1 MNKQNFLHILENELY
16 ALPENDRKE
25 FLDYYSE
32 MIDDRIEDGM
42 SEEEAVD
49 QLGMPSAAARK
60 ILLDMPFKTVVK
72 TIKPKRPIAA
82 WEIVLLIVGAPLWIP
97 IIIALAA
104 VCLSLYIALWS
115 VVVSVYAADAGI
127 AVGGLGSIALSV
139 FLAVCGNGL
148 QALFYFGSGI
158 CLIRLSGLLFMVCNK
173 IAFGI
178 VYLTKQL
185 GRAIK
190 FCFIGRRGRNEKV
203 N

>member
-1 MNKQNFLHILENELY
+1 MNKQNFLHMLENELY
-16 ALPENDRKE
+16 ALPESDRRE
-25 FLDYYSE
+25 FVDYYSE
-32 MIDDRIEDGM
+32 IIDDRMEDGM
-42 SEEEAVD
+42 SEEEAVE

-82 WEIVLLIVGAPLWIP
+82 WETVLLIVGAPLWIP
-97 IIIALAA
+97 ILIALVAI
-104 VCLSLYIALWS
+104 CLSVYVALWS
-115 VVVSVYAADAGI
+115 VAVSAYAADAGI

-139 FLAVCGNGL
+139 FLAAGGNGL

-158 CLIRLSGLLFMVCNK
+158 CLIGLSGLLFMVCNK

-178 VYLTKQL
+178 VCLTKKL
-185 GRAIK
+185 GRAVK
-190 FCFIGRRGRNEKV
+190 FCFIGRRNKNEKV